1 MTQLRKKIRQF
12 VRLATHT
19 QLLPILESGDD
30 PLIGGQA
37 VIEGVMMRAPH
48 SYCVTVRRADG
59 TTATDQGLLERPS
72 EKYKVL
78 GWPVIRGVG
87 TLGQAMS
94 LGIKTLR
101 FSANQALIDEA
112 EPESSVAE
120 PPSSDDGK
128 SMAGDG
134 QNINVTS
141 RNEAPKEDAKEEK
154 ESAEISGWMMT
165 LNVIVSIAFFI
176 FLYKFIPLV
185 ITTQIQEHSSWL
197 SGNVAFNLVDGVIRL
212 AIFLTFLALISRME
226 DIRRVFQYHGAEHK
240 VVFNYESGKP
250 VDVATSQAFTTFHPR
265 CGTSFLMVVMLIS
278 IVVYSLI
285 PVEGFALRF
294 LMRILLLPVI
304 AGISYE
310 VIRFAAKHQG
320 TLWASMVLPGLW
332 LQRITTK
339 DPADDQVEISIQSL
353 EAAMALEKEQNGE
366 LVVA

>member
-1 MTQLRKKIRQF
+1 MTQLRKKISRF
-12 VRLATHT
+12 FRLAAHT

-59 TTATDQGLLERPS
+59 TTVSEQGMLVRPS
-72 EKYKVL
+72 EKHRVL

-101 FSANQALIDEA
+101 FSANQALIEEGEQQDSGSE
-112 EPESSVAE
+112 
-120 PPSSDDGK
+120 K
-128 SMAGDG
+128 S
-134 QNINVTS
+134 T
-141 RNEAPKEDAKEEK
+141 KEDPREEK
-154 ESAEISGWMMT
+154 KSSEISGWMMA
-165 LNVIVSIAFFI
+165 LNVIFSIAFFI
-176 FLYKFIPLV
+176 FLYKFVPLV
-185 ITTQIQEHSSWL
+185 ITTQLQDYSSWL
-197 SGNVAFNLVDGVIRL
+197 SGNIAFNLVDGIIRL
-212 AIFLTFLALISRME
+212 AIFLTFLTLISRME
-226 DIRRVFQYHGAEHK
+226 DIRRVFEYHGAEHK

-250 VDVATSQAFTTFHPR
+250 VDIAASQAFTTFHPR

-310 VIRFAAKHQG
+310 VIRFAAKRQG
-320 TLWASMVLPGLW
+320 TLWMTMVAPGLW

-339 DPADDQVEISIQSL
+339 NPADDQVEISIQSL
-353 EAAMALEKEQNGE
+353 ETAMALEKEQTGE

>member
-1 MTQLRKKIRQF
+1 MTQLRRKISRF
-12 VRLATHT
+12 FRLAAHT

-59 TTATDQGLLERPS
+59 TTVSEQGVLERPS

-101 FSANQALIDEA
+101 FSANQALIE
-112 EPESSVAE
+112 EGEQ
-120 PPSSDDGK
+120 
-128 SMAGDG
+128 
-134 QNINVTS
+134 QNSGGEKTT
-141 RNEAPKEDAKEEK
+141 KEEK
-154 ESAEISGWMMT
+154 KSSEISGWMMT
-165 LNVIVSIAFFI
+165 LNVIFSIAFFI
-176 FLYKFIPLV
+176 FLYKFVPLV
-185 ITTQIQEHSSWL
+185 ITTQIQEYSSWL
-197 SGNVAFNLVDGVIRL
+197 SGNIAFNLVDGVIRL
-212 AIFLTFLALISRME
+212 GIFVTFLALISRME
-226 DIRRVFQYHGAEHK
+226 DIRRVFEYHGAEHK

-250 VDVATSQAFTTFHPR
+250 VDVAASQAFTTFHPR

-310 VIRFAAKHQG
+310 VIRFAAKRQG
-320 TLWASMVLPGLW
+320 TLWMTMVAPGLW

-339 DPADDQVEISIQSL
+339 SPADDQVEISIQSL
-353 EAAMALEKEQNGE
+353 EAAMALEKEQTGE
-366 LVVA
+366 MVIA

>member
-1 MTQLRKKIRQF
+1 MTQVRKKISRF
-12 VRLATHT
+12 FRLAAHT

-48 SYCVTVRRADG
+48 SYCVTVRRPDG
-59 TTATDQGLLERPS
+59 STASDQGLLERPS
-72 EKYKVL
+72 EKHRVL

-101 FSANQALIDEA
+101 FSANQALIEEGEQQDSGSE
-112 EPESSVAE
+112 
-120 PPSSDDGK
+120 K
-128 SMAGDG
+128 S
-134 QNINVTS
+134 T
-141 RNEAPKEDAKEEK
+141 KEDPREEK
-154 ESAEISGWMMT
+154 KSSEISGWMMA
-165 LNVIVSIAFFI
+165 LNVIFSIAFFI
-176 FLYKFIPLV
+176 FLYKFVPLV
-185 ITTQIQEHSSWL
+185 ITTQLQEYSSWL
-197 SGNVAFNLVDGVIRL
+197 SGNIAFNLVDGIIRL

-226 DIRRVFQYHGAEHK
+226 DIRRVFEYHGAEHK

-250 VDVATSQAFTTFHPR
+250 VDIATSQAFTTFHPR

-310 VIRFAAKHQG
+310 VIRFAAKRQG
-320 TLWASMVLPGLW
+320 TLWMTMVAPGLW

-339 DPADDQVEISIQSL
+339 NPADDQVEISIQSL
-353 EAAMALEKEQNGE
+353 EAAMALEKEQTGE
-366 LVVA
+366 LVIA

>member
-1 MTQLRKKIRQF
+1 MTQLRKKISRF
-12 VRLATHT
+12 FRLATHT

-48 SYCVTVRRADG
+48 SYCVTVRRAG
-59 TTATDQGLLERPS
+59 GETVSEQGVLERPS
-72 EKYKVL
+72 EKHKVL

-87 TLGQAMS
+87 TLGQAMK

-101 FSANQALIDEA
+101 FSANQALIE
-112 EPESSVAE
+112 ESE
-120 PPSSDDGK
+120 QQNPGEEK
-128 SMAGDG
+128 STT
-134 QNINVTS
+134 QVT
-141 RNEAPKEDAKEEK
+141 EKQDAKEEK
-154 ESAEISGWMMT
+154 KSGEISGWMMT
-165 LNVIVSIAFFI
+165 LNVIFSIAFFI

-185 ITTQIQEHSSWL
+185 ITTQMQEHSSWL
-197 SGNVAFNLVDGVIRL
+197 SGNIAFNLVDGIIRL

-226 DIRRVFQYHGAEHK
+226 DIRRVFEYHGAEHK

-250 VDVATSQAFTTFHPR
+250 VDIPTSQSFTTFHPR

-285 PVEGFALRF
+285 PAEGFALRF

-353 EAAMALEKEQNGE
+353 EAAMALEKKQNGE